1 MMKKLWFAFVFVF
14 LLSGYTFAAESRP
27 AADFSLKSMEQEIV
41 ALSDYKGKSSVLLFF
56 WTTWCPYCRKELSEL
71 SKKNSALAADNITVL
86 SINIGESSD
95 KVEKYLKSRPAA
107 VKILLDQDSSTAHDY
122 GLIGVPTF
130 VLINQ
135 NDNIVFKDNYFS
147 YNNYKALLE

>member
-1 MMKKLWFAFVFVF
+1 MMKKILLVFAFVFLV
-14 LLSGYTFAAESRP
+14 SGYAFAAEGRP
-27 AADFSLKSMEQEIV
+27 AANFSLKSIEQETV
-41 ALSDYKGKSSVLLFF
+41 SLSDYKGKNPVLLFF

-71 SKKNSALAADNITVL
+71 GKKNAALAADNITVL

-107 VKILLDQDSSTAHDY
+107 VKVLLDEDSVTAHDY

-135 NDNIVFKDNYFS
+135 SGNIVFKDNYFS